1 MLPNSA
7 QFGDWCAAPFPLG
20 SEGHA
25 HEIRSYIHLV
35 GIASENFDQ
44 LVQIVPTSA
53 VRSQNEIA
61 PQLVVCRAD
70 SVKERRLEM
79 KSPHRIG

>member
-25 HEIRSYIHLV
+25 HENRSYIHLV

-53 VRSQNEIA
+53 VRRDWSEFDVDR
-61 PQLVVCRAD
+61 PVPCRCLPLLHLSTSA
-70 SVKERRLEM
+70 SM
-79 KSPHRIG
+79 KYV